1 VLHDAADIARRMV
14 TLVTEGTVT
23 AIDGSVVS
31 VQADSICV
39 HGDSPGATD
48 MAARVREALTDAG
61 IGIES
66 FAPILGGAAGA
77 SAGAAAL
84 DVDDQGAAPLGGVGR
99 S

>member
-1 VLHDAADIARRMV
+1 MV

-31 VQADSICV
+31 VRADSLCV

-48 MAARVREALTDAG
+48 MAARVRAALSEAG
-61 IGIES
+61 IGIEA
-66 FAPILGGAAGA
+66 FAPVLGPAVA
-77 SAGAAAL
+77 SGTHQQSPAAL
-84 DVDDQGAAPLGGVGR
+84 DIDDAGAAPLGGVGR